1 MRFCS
6 LISDNRSRR
15 MTLMIKVCLNC
26 LPKQPSTLHTKSLCL
41 IRGRYERKRKKNSK
55 KIDFMIFGCH
65 KNVRKKSTKE
75 KRMENAEKF
84 VVLFF
89 LSEKV

>member
-1 MRFCS
+1 
-6 LISDNRSRR
+6 
-15 MTLMIKVCLNC
+15 
-26 LPKQPSTLHTKSLCL
+26 
-41 IRGRYERKRKKNSK
+41 
-55 KIDFMIFGCH
+55 MIFGCH